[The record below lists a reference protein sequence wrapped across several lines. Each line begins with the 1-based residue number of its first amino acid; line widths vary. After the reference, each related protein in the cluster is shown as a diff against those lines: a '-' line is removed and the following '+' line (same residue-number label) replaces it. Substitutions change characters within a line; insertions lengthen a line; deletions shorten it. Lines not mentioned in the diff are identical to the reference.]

1 MTMFRAMWDSSKPG
15 QKLGEGWIN
24 WNQIVTVER
33 ISRDRLSDFGQTV
46 AVPAAIVVLTN
57 GTTATVEGP
66 DAVRLFRTCELQTRH
81 EPGAMPTLA
90 G

>member
-1 MTMFRAMWDSSKPG
+1 MMFRGIWDSKEKG
-15 QKLGEGWIN
+15 LRGCEGWVN
-24 WNQIVTVER
+24 WDNIMTVER

-46 AVPAAIVVLTN
+46 AVPAAIVVLTS
-57 GTTATVEGP
+57 GLVVMVDGP
-66 DAVRLFRTCELQTRH
+66 DAVRLYRMCELQTRH